1 MNGAKSPLKIKN
13 IITIILFV
21 LVVLVPAV
29 LVFGIFFFGP
39 ELSHLLSGG

>member
-1 MNGAKSPLKIKN
+1 MFPVKMKN
-13 IITIILFV
+13 VITVVLFV

-29 LVFGIFFFGP
+29 LVFGIYFFGP